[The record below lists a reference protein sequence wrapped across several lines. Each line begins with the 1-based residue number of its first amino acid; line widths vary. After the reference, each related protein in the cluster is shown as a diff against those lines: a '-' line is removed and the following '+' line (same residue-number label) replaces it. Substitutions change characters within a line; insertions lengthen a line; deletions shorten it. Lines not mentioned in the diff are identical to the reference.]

1 MNTKKSQSGR
11 VIIVLLGIIIF
22 AGALFSARYFIKN
35 KPVAEKKAKI
45 VKTVPIVET
54 ITLKPIDHQINIIAM
69 GNVVAARKINV
80 VSQVKGEVISTH
92 HNFLPGGIIHKGETL
107 LKINPIDY
115 ELVKL
120 QKVSDVEKAKNDLTI
135 EMGKQS
141 VAKKEYSLLGA
152 DLAIKDQAL
161 ILRKPQLSLK
171 QANLTSAQA
180 RLKQSELNLKR
191 THIKAPFNALIESK
205 KVEKGSWQNVGST
218 LVSLIDTDQYWI
230 DVNLPIDRLALISVP
245 EFNAKKGSTAL
256 VKYSAAWGNKTR
268 VAKVKRLQPNIDSK
282 VRMAQLIVEVDDPL
296 SFKKANKSQPK
307 LLIGSFVEVNLLGK
321 VLKEV
326 LAVPR
331 RALRDGG
338 QLWLLNEEDK
348 LQIETVTVLWK
359 NQKSIYIDAKSIV
372 KGAKIIITELSSP
385 IPSMQLNTKK
395 NEDE

>member
-1 MNTKKSQSGR
+1 
-11 VIIVLLGIIIF
+11 
-22 AGALFSARYFIKN
+22 
-35 KPVAEKKAKI
+35 
-45 VKTVPIVET
+45 
-54 ITLKPIDHQINIIAM
+54 
-69 GNVVAARKINV
+69 
-80 VSQVKGEVISTH
+80 
-92 HNFLPGGIIHKGETL
+92 
-107 LKINPIDY
+107 
-115 ELVKL
+115 
-120 QKVSDVEKAKNDLTI
+120 
-135 EMGKQS
+135 
-141 VAKKEYSLLGA
+141 
-152 DLAIKDQAL
+152 
-161 ILRKPQLSLK
+161 
-171 QANLTSAQA
+171 
-180 RLKQSELNLKR
+180 
-191 THIKAPFNALIESK
+191 
-205 KVEKGSWQNVGST
+205 
-218 LVSLIDTDQYWI
+218 
-230 DVNLPIDRLALISVP
+230 VNLPIDRLALISVP

-331 RALRDGG
+331 RALRDGR
-338 QLWLLNEEDK
+338 QLWLLNEDDK

-372 KGAKIIITELSSP
+372 KGARIIITELSSP